1 MKIAVI
7 APPYISVPPPEYGG
21 IEQVVYNIVE
31 GLKGLGQDVIFF
43 APKKSKTSATLHSY
57 LDAPLYFGLDS
68 PEFEKSFISELS
80 SKYAY
85 ARAGYEK
92 ADIIH
97 DHTLSTFPSNMP
109 TVHTVHGA
117 AMEGTLKQCA
127 GISKLKNNYLVT
139 ASKRQKELY
148 LMLNPELKFESVIPH
163 AVNVKEIEWSDKKED
178 FFIFVG
184 RASWQKGTDI
194 AIRTAAAAGV
204 NLVMAVKM
212 KEECEKEFF
221 KKEIEP
227 LIAGYPKNLRLEL
240 FSEIPRPELLG
251 LIKRA
256 RATLFTS
263 HWEEPF
269 GLIMVESMACGTPVV
284 AFRRGAAPEIIVEGK
299 TGLLVNTEEG
309 IIDAIKKV
317 GSLKPQDCR
326 VHAEKHFSREVMAG
340 NYLELYKKV
349 ISKK

>member
-21 IEQVVYNIVE
+21 IEQVVYNIAE
-31 GLKGLGQDVIFF
+31 GLKSLGQDVILF
-43 APKKSKTSATLHSY
+43 APKESKTSATLHSY

-92 ADIIH
+92 VDVIH
-97 DHTLSTFPSNMP
+97 DHTLSTFRSNIP

-117 AMEGTLKQCA
+117 ATDGTLRQCA
-127 GISKLKNNYLVT
+127 DISKLKNNYLVT

-148 LMLNPELKFESVIPH
+148 LMLNPEFKFEAIIPH
-163 AVNVKEIEWSDKKED
+163 AVNVREIKWSDEKED

-184 RASWQKGTDI
+184 RASWQKGIDI

-221 KKEIEP
+221 KKEIKP
-227 LIAGYPKNLRLEL
+227 LIAGYPKNLRIEL
-240 FSEIPRPELLG
+240 FSEIPRSELLG

-256 RATLFTS
+256 KATLFTS

-269 GLIMVESMACGTPVV
+269 GLVMVESMACGTPVI
-284 AFRRGAAPEIIVEGK
+284 AFRRGAAPEVIVEGK
-299 TGLLVNTEEG
+299 SGLLANTEEG
-309 IIDAIKKV
+309 IIEAIKKV
-317 GSLKPQDCR
+317 DSLKPEDCR
-326 VHAEKHFSREVMAG
+326 THAEKYFSREVMAG
-340 NYLELYKKV
+340 KYLDLYKKV
-349 ISKK
+349 TSKK